1 MKLTI
6 NELNIRMQEF
16 DELKHKW
23 ELDQLELARLRDL
36 LAKRDAEILSLK
48 AKIQEMAD
56 KLMEYENKIA
66 MLSGENKRLSN
77 LLERRGSEL
86 DDLNVRLSVHGSD
99 LDRNKDQLGAKDREI
114 AALKLTINQL
124 NIRIQEIEG
133 QWSLEKSGLLK
144 QIEDLTLKITS
155 ITASFN
161 LTIEGLQGELNVSKE
176 LVLRLQKENEDLLLR
191 IRELEALVEKLK
203 KEIEEKKAKIIEL
216 QNTIMMLSSE
226 LSRVKK
232 VNEKNRIE
240 IDDTGR
246 RVRELEDSN
255 GGMSRSI
262 TELETRYNMV
272 TDKHFMGL
280 ELIVRMAAEIEGLR
294 ERFVEKIDLNR

>member
-1 MKLTI
+1 MKI
-6 NELNIRMQEF
+6 
-16 DELKHKW
+16 
-23 ELDQLELARLRDL
+23 
-36 LAKRDAEILSLK
+36 
-48 AKIQEMAD
+48 KIFFI
-56 KLMEYENKIA
+56 Y
-66 MLSGENKRLSN
+66 
-77 LLERRGSEL
+77 
-86 DDLNVRLSVHGSD
+86 
-99 LDRNKDQLGAKDREI
+99 
-114 AALKLTINQL
+114 
-124 NIRIQEIEG
+124 
-133 QWSLEKSGLLK
+133 
-144 QIEDLTLKITS
+144 
-155 ITASFN
+155 SF
-161 LTIEGLQGELNVSKE
+161 IKLNVSKE

-203 KEIEEKKAKIIEL
+203 KEIEEKNAKIIEL